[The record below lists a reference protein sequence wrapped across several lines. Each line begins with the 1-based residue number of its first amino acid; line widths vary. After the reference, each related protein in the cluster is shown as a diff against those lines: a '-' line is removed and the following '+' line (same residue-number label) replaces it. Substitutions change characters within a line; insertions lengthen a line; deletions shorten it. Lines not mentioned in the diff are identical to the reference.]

1 MNPEEY
7 DRLHAVERDHW
18 FYRGKRTIVRRWI
31 ERYVPLTQEV
41 KLLDVGC
48 GTGLFAAEMSKH
60 CQVTGADDYEEAL
73 AFARRREGPKFV
85 QAPCNALP
93 FAAGDF
99 DVCTALDVLEHLPDD
114 LGALREMNRVLK
126 PGAIAVVTV
135 PAFMLLW
142 SEWDVVLH
150 HQRRYRKREVAA
162 LANKIDMEIL
172 TCRYINSAM
181 FLPIVAYRKVRE
193 WTPLFRGG
201 QRAED
206 KVPGP
211 TLNRILE
218 TTFVGPAS
226 WRWFHPPFGVSVLA
240 VLRKRA

>member
-31 ERYVPLTQEV
+31 ERFQPLTAE
-41 KLLDVGC
+41 KTLLDVGT
-48 GTGLFAAEMSKH
+48 GTGLFASEMSKH
-60 CQVTGADDYEEAL
+60 CTVTGVDDHEEAINL
-73 AFARRREGPKFV
+73 ARRRAGPTFV

-93 FAAGDF
+93 FPEGSL

-114 LGALREMNRVLK
+114 LGALAEMNRVLK
-126 PGAIAVVTV
+126 PGGIAVVTV

-150 HQRRYRKREVAA
+150 HQRRYRKYQVAD
-162 LANKIDMEIL
+162 LAKKVGMEIQ

-181 FLPIVAYRKVRE
+181 FLPIVAYRKLRE
-193 WTPLFRGG
+193 WTPLFRGKD
-201 QRAED
+201 RAED
-206 KVPGP
+206 NVPGP
-211 TLNRILE
+211 FLNGLLE
-218 TTFVGPAS
+218 STFVGPAC

-240 VLRKRA
+240 VLRKKS